1 MSQLLKKYTM
11 LTTNEGRMES
21 MSQLLK
27 KSALLA
33 VCAALALCF
42 ATQSAQ
48 AQMVASGGT
57 GEHLF
62 FAYWSTAN
70 YTNTNVN
77 IHSPLGVTLGA
88 AQPKNVVY
96 VRVRSTAPDRNVVA
110 SFNICLMAGDS
121 WTATLSSEGLMV
133 GDPGECDGDVR
144 AISSNPGNMNVA
156 TPAAGEMVSLGATDS
171 GYIEAWLNPR
181 NALMDD
187 TSFVK
192 APDPDFAPEDAQPR
206 AISGTAM
213 LVSPMSG
220 FSSSYNA
227 VALDMCGNRGD
238 LTGAVAVR
246 MIAESLAAAAAAAVD
261 TTAAL
266 GDDGNGCWH
275 LYQDDPATPDTVQAI
290 DVAGAAIN
298 AALMMHDGTRGT
310 KDLLTGRWTA
320 IDDDNVMSN
329 TKVVLTFP
337 SNHLNYANGTSDPVS
352 LYVFDDMGNIVLS
365 STGLTLSSGVNT
377 CMFMPGM
384 LSCNGE
390 EVGALD
396 VMSGEFRIFNNT
408 APAMPARVG
417 ELPDVVAPAASFA
430 AIGLVFSYFEGTDG
444 SQYDQVTSLQW
455 IDVDRDGN
463 DTTGLDAG
471 NNAAGT
477 AVPDTGADL

>member
-27 KSALLA
+27 KYAVLA
-33 VCAALALCF
+33 ACAALALCF
-42 ATQSAQ
+42 TTQSAQ
-48 AQMVASGGT
+48 AQQVEPGGT

-77 IHSPLGVTLGA
+77 IHSPLGVTVGA

-96 VRVRSTAPDRNVVA
+96 VRVRSAAADRNTVA

-144 AISSNPGNMNVA
+144 AIGSNPGNMNVA
-156 TPAAGEMVSLGATDS
+156 TPAMGEMVSLGETDS

-181 NALMDD
+181 NALIDD
-187 TSFVK
+187 TSLTG
-192 APDPDFAPEDAQPR
+192 PDADFNPEDAQPR

-227 VALDMCGNRGD
+227 VALNMCGNQTGD
-238 LTGAVAVR
+238 DPVVPR
-246 MIAESLAAAAAAAVD
+246 MIAESLAAGTTNVADNAATQATDDPVNP
-261 TTAAL
+261 

-275 LYQDDPATPDTVQAI
+275 VLQSNPAADTP
-290 DVAGAAIN
+290 VAGDKAGAPIMAAV
-298 AALMMHDGTRGT
+298 MGQT

-320 IDDDNVMSN
+320 IDDENVMSH

-337 SNHLNYANGTSDPVS
+337 MTNNLNYGNGTSDPVS

-365 STGLTLSSGVNT
+365 SIGLTLSMGVNT
-377 CMFMPGM
+377 CTFMPGM

-408 APAMPARVG
+408 AELMPVRVG
-417 ELPDVVAPAASFA
+417 EKPDVARPAKSFA
-430 AIGLVFSYFEGTDG
+430 IIGLVFSYFEGTDG
-444 SQYDQVTSLQW
+444 SEYDQVTSLQW

-463 DTTGLDAG
+463 NPETPGLEDDVAEDF
-471 NNAAGT
+471 T
-477 AVPDTGADL
+477 DTGADL

>member
-1 MSQLLKKYTM
+1 
-11 LTTNEGRMES
+11 

-77 IHSPLGVTLGA
+77 IHSPLGVRTGA
-88 AQPKNVVY
+88 AQRKNVVY

-144 AISSNPGNMNVA
+144 AIGSNPGNMNVA
-156 TPAAGEMVSLGATDS
+156 TPAMGEMVSLGATDS

-192 APDPDFAPEDAQPR
+192 APDADFSPEDAQPH

-227 VALDMCGNRGD
+227 VALDRCGNRIAAD
-238 LTGAVAVR
+238 SEVSR
-246 MIAESLAAAAAAAVD
+246 MVAESLAAGSGSVRNTATTED
-261 TTAAL
+261 TDDRAGA

-275 LYQDDPATPDTVQAI
+275 VLQDDPGTPASEADA
-290 DVAGAAIN
+290 AGAVIN
-298 AALMMHDGTRGT
+298 AALMMGDT

-320 IDDDNVMSN
+320 IDDENVMSN

-337 SNHLNYANGTSDPVS
+337 LNHLNYANGTSDPVS
-352 LYVFDDMGNIVLS
+352 LFVFDDMGNIVLS
-365 STGLTLSSGVNT
+365 SIGLTLSS
-377 CMFMPGM
+377 
-384 LSCNGE
+384 NGE

-396 VMSGEFRIFNNT
+396 AVSGEFRIFNNT
-408 APAMPARVG
+408 APAMAARVG
-417 ELPDVVAPAASFA
+417 EIPDNVTPAASFD

-463 DTTGLDAG
+463 NPDETPGVEDDVAEEFT
-471 NNAAGT
+471 
-477 AVPDTGADL
+477 DTGADL